1 MCCSKS
7 SFKFQADTH
16 DKNGTDKER
25 YQHASMIGDGMGL
38 CNHQAVQNM

>member
-1 MCCSKS
+1 MCYSKS

-25 YQHASMIGDGMGL
+25 HQNASMVGDGMGL
-38 CNHQAVQNM
+38 YKHQRVQNM